1 MAERFSTGFVN
12 KVNATGSVKSVM
24 ANGVIGFFDGT
35 MPANADATEGTA
47 NLLALFTI
55 NAGAFTPGFTTNGLN
70 MDVSTDGVLAKAVA
84 EVWKALGTAAAGA
97 LPGKNA
103 TWFRWYD
110 NSYTTGAD
118 TTSARV
124 DGQVGTS
131 ASYEIQIASTAVVEN
146 NPITINEFNFT
157 LPKSA

>member
-24 ANGVIGFFDGT
+24 ANGVIAWFDGT
-35 MPANADATEGTA
+35 MPTNADTTEGSV
-47 NLLALFTI
+47 NLLALFTLD
-55 NAGAFTPGFTTNGLN
+55 AGAFTGGVSTNGLN
-70 MDVSTDGVLAKAVA
+70 MDVSTAGVLAKATS
-84 EVWKALGTAAAGA
+84 ETWKALGTAAAGA
-97 LPGKNA
+97 LPGKTA

-124 DGQVGTS
+124 DGQIGTTS
-131 ASYEIQIASTAVVEN
+131 SYEIQVANPVVVED
-146 NPITINEFNFT
+146 NPITINEYNFT
-157 LPKSA
+157 LQQA